1 MLMIKLSKVGKTNK
15 KVFRLIISEKSR
27 DPFGRVLENLGSY
40 NPYSKE
46 LVAKEDR
53 IKHWIEK
60 GAQMTATV
68 NNLLVGKNIIS
79 GEKLVASKP
88 GKKSEK
94 KLAQIKAKQDKKASK
109 TEATEITT
117 EEKAGANEAA
127 DAKEQA
133 PEEEKNEEIKEETEV
148 SEK

>member
-40 NPYSKE
+40 NPYTKE
-46 LVAKEDR
+46 LQAKEDR
-53 IKHWIEK
+53 IKHWLER

-68 NNLLVGKNIIS
+68 NNLLVGKNVIS
-79 GEKLVASKP
+79 GEKVTASKP

-94 KLAQIKAKQDKKASK
+94 RLAQIKAKEEKKASK
-109 TEATEITT
+109 EV
-117 EEKAGANEAA
+117 A
-127 DAKEQA
+127 DAPVEETKTNEEA
-133 PEEEKNEEIKEETEV
+133 PVEEIKEEISEEVTNTEA
-148 SEK
+148 EGTENK

>member
-40 NPYSKE
+40 NPYTKE
-46 LVAKEDR
+46 LQAKEDR
-53 IKHWIEK
+53 IKHWLER

-68 NNLLVGKNIIS
+68 NNLLVGKNVIS
-79 GEKLVASKP
+79 GEKVTASKP

-94 KLAQIKAKQDKKASK
+94 RLAQIKAKEEKKASK
-109 TEATEITT
+109 EATAAPVEEIKNK
-117 EEKAGANEAA
+117 EE
-127 DAKEQA
+127 A
-133 PEEEKNEEIKEETEV
+133 PVEEIKEEISEEVTNTEA
-148 SEK
+148 EGTENK

>member
-40 NPYSKE
+40 NPYTKE
-46 LVAKEDR
+46 LQAKEDR
-53 IKHWIEK
+53 IKHWLER

-68 NNLLVGKNIIS
+68 NNLLVGKNVIS
-79 GEKLVASKP
+79 GEKVTASKP

-94 KLAQIKAKQDKKASK
+94 RLSQIKAKEEKKASK
-109 TEATEITT
+109 EATDAPVEEIKNK
-117 EEKAGANEAA
+117 EE
-127 DAKEQA
+127 A
-133 PEEEKNEEIKEETEV
+133 PVEEIKEEISEEVTNTEA
-148 SEK
+148 EGTENK